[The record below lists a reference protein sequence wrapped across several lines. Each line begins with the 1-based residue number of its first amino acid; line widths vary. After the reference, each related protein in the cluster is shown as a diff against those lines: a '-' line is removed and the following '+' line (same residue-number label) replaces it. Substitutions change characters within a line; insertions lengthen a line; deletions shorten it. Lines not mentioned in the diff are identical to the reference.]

1 MTCVQECREEI
12 VQENSSKNGVCTL
25 TERNVQT
32 VGPAYFN
39 YYRIAHQNEDSLW
52 LNNNQEAED
61 ETEEDVTDDNDDL
74 DYLKSLDPKACKD
87 QDHYRVLGLAH
98 KRYKASDNE
107 IRLAYRKKVL
117 RHHPD
122 KRKARGEKVNQ
133 DNDYFVCISKAYDI
147 LGVPSKRRSYDSVDP
162 EVDDGVPTANEYTKK
177 NFYQVFGAFFEM
189 NSRWSERQPVPK
201 LGSAESSRREVEKF
215 YSFWYDFQS
224 WRDFSYLDEE
234 EKDSGMDREQ
244 RRWIDRQNKAM
255 RVKRKKEEMVRVRSL
270 VDLAYSMDPRVAA
283 FKQEELEKKTA
294 AKKAKQDAIKAA
306 RAEQERIEREAEEKI
321 RLEREEKE
329 REEKTRLEAEK
340 KQKESLK
347 KAMKKER
354 KNMRDF
360 LKDRDYF
367 VENEN
372 EKIPHL
378 TGMDKL
384 CEMLS
389 LVQLQELNSNMK
401 EHGRK
406 AFLSAIEECEKKLDQ
421 ERRTVLEAARLGR
434 GVSVGTN
441 EIAPANEKLEITSN
455 WTPEHLQLLIK
466 AVNMFPAGT
475 VDRWECVANFL
486 NSHASGAGIVRTPK
500 DVLDKAK
507 TLQKSDHSRSSL
519 REQVN
524 SLAFDKFQNNKKREI
539 QVEADG
545 GASERFDTPAAQAGR
560 NPAPWTN
567 DEQQQLEQALKT
579 FPNGTEERWD
589 RIAEAVP
596 TRSKKD
602 CMKRFKE
609 LADMVRA
616 KQSAKASGDNSAAKA
631 T

>member
-1 MTCVQECREEI
+1 M
-12 VQENSSKNGVCTL
+12 
-25 TERNVQT
+25 
-32 VGPAYFN
+32 GPAYFN
-39 YYRIAHQNEDSLW
+39 YYRIAHQNEESVW
-52 LNNNQEAED
+52 LTNNQAEEND
-61 ETEEDVTDDNDDL
+61 IEEDLSDDNDDL
-74 DYLKSLDPKACKD
+74 DYLKSLDPKECKD
-87 QDHYRVLGLAH
+87 QDHYRVLGLSD
-98 KRYKASDNE
+98 KRYKATDNE

-122 KRKARGEKVNQ
+122 KRKARGEKVDQ
-133 DNDYFVCISKAYDI
+133 DNDYFVCISKSYDI

-177 NFYQVFGAFFEM
+177 NFYQVFGAFFDM

-201 LGSAESSRREVEKF
+201 LGGPDATFQEVDKF
-215 YSFWYDFQS
+215 YNFWYDFQS

-244 RRWIDRQNKAM
+244 RKWIDKQNKAM
-255 RVKRKKEEMVRVRSL
+255 RVKRKKEEMVRIRSL

-283 FKQEELEKKTA
+283 FKQEELERKAA
-294 AKKAKQDAIKAA
+294 AKKAKQDAARAA
-306 RAEQERIEREAEEKI
+306 RAEQEKAEREAEEKV
-321 RLEREEKE
+321 RQEREMKE
-329 REEKTRLEAEK
+329 REEKSRLEAEK
-340 KQKESLK
+340 KQKEALK

-354 KNMRDF
+354 KVMRDF
-360 LKDRDYF
+360 LKEKDYF

-372 EKIPHL
+372 EKIPFL

-389 LVQLQELNSNMK
+389 LTQLQGLNNDMK
-401 EHGRK
+401 ERGRE
-406 AFLSAIEECEKKLDQ
+406 AFVTALSECESKLEE
-421 ERRTVLEAARLGR
+421 ERRTVVEAARLGR

-441 EIAPANEKLEITSN
+441 NIAPANEKLEITSN
-455 WTPEHLQLLIK
+455 WTAEHLQLLIK

-500 DVLDKAK
+500 EVLDKAK
-507 TLQKSDHSRSSL
+507 TLQKSDFSRSTL

-524 SLAFDKFQNNKKREI
+524 SLAFDKFNHNKKREI
-539 QVEADG
+539 KVEADG

-567 DEQQQLEQALKT
+567 EEQQQLEQALKR
-579 FPNGTEERWD
+579 FPAGTDERWD
-589 RIAEAVP
+589 RIAEAIS

-602 CMKRFKE
+602 CMKRYKE
-609 LADMVRA
+609 LAEMVRA
-616 KQSAKASGDNSAAKA
+616 KQNAKAGSGNGSEKPN
-631 T
+631 

>member
-12 VQENSSKNGVCTL
+12 VPENSCKNGVCTL
-25 TERNVQT
+25 TRRKVQT

-39 YYRIAHQNEDSLW
+39 YYRIAHQNEQSVW
-52 LNNNQEAED
+52 LNSNQ
-61 ETEEDVTDDNDDL
+61 ETEEEIEEDVSDDIDDL
-74 DYLKSLDPKACKD
+74 AYLKSLDPKECKD
-87 QDHYRVLGLAH
+87 QDHYRVLGLGN
-98 KRYKASDNE
+98 KRYKASEND

-122 KRKARGEKVNQ
+122 KRKARGEKVDQ

-147 LGVPSKRRSYDSVDP
+147 LGVSSKRRSYDSVDP

-201 LGSAESSRREVEKF
+201 LGGPDAKIQEVEKF
-215 YSFWYDFQS
+215 YSFWYNFQS

-244 RRWIDRQNKAM
+244 RKWIDKQNKAM
-255 RVKRKKEEMVRVRSL
+255 RVKRKKEEMVRIRSL

-283 FKQEELEKKTA
+283 FKQEELDRKAA
-294 AKKAKQDAIKAA
+294 AKKAKQDAVRAA
-306 RAEQERIEREAEEKI
+306 RAEQERVEREAVEKV
-321 RLEREEKE
+321 RQEKEEKE

-340 KQKESLK
+340 KQKEALK

-354 KNMRDF
+354 KIMRDF
-360 LKDRDYF
+360 LKEKDYF
-367 VENEN
+367 VEDLN

-389 LVQLQELNSNMK
+389 LIQLQELNNNMK
-401 EHGRK
+401 EHGRE
-406 AFLSAIEECEKKLDQ
+406 AFLDALSECERKLDE
-421 ERRTVLEAARLGR
+421 ERRTVVEAARLGR
-434 GVSVGTN
+434 GVSLGTN

-486 NSHASGAGIVRTPK
+486 NSHASGAGIIRTPK
-500 DVLDKAK
+500 EVLDKAK
-507 TLQKSDHSRSSL
+507 TLQKSDHSRSAL

-524 SLAFDKFQNNKKREI
+524 SLAFDKFQNNQKREI
-539 QVEADG
+539 KVVADG

-567 DEQQQLEQALKT
+567 DEQQLLEQALKK

-602 CMKRFKE
+602 CMKRYKE
-609 LADMVRA
+609 LVEMVRA
-616 KQSAKASGDNSAAKA
+616 KQTAKQSTENSTGK
-631 T
+631 